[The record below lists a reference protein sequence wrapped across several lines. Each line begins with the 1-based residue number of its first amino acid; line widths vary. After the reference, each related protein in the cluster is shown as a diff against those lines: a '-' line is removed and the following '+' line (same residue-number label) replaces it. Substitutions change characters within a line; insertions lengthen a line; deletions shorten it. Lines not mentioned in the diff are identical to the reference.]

1 MRSLK
6 KLMDERDE
14 SPSPSPEKAAAP
26 DISPPIIDSERAEE
40 RIYEEAKHRGHIVSG
55 VRRGLKNK
63 K

>member
-14 SPSPSPEKAAAP
+14 VPSPEKAAAP
-26 DISPPIIDSERAEE
+26 DISPPLIEAERAEE
-40 RIYEEAKHRGHIVSG
+40 QLFEEAKRKDQIPSG
-55 VRRGLKNK
+55 IRKSLRNK

>member
-14 SPSPSPEKAAAP
+14 VPSPEKAAAP
-26 DISPPIIDSERAEE
+26 DISPPITEAERAEE
-40 RIYEEAKHRGHIVSG
+40 RIFEEAKRKDQIPAGIRKSL
-55 VRRGLKNK
+55 RDK